1 MSRTRKTNIQKELR
15 KSVEKFSGDIESLS
29 SQIANLT
36 DAIIS
41 EKNLAASKI
50 KSERELLARK
60 TALQNIKEDIDDL
73 RSERRKNQD
82 KLDRLIS
89 EQEKEAEKEKGEKR
103 KKETQY
109 SDLAKKS
116 FEDGQFISGMFFKF
130 LGRNEKDK
138 KQIEAERKADRQ
150 DQIQDL
156 TNRSKELA
164 EQTKSLKDI
173 RNSIN
178 YVNTNILDIEEERKY
193 EANDAENKTTEV
205 TISDFISVKLIDIED
220 IVLSK
225 LQKTIKTSIKES
237 GISSGSGLPSIIPD
251 LPFPIPSGTA
261 GTASKMTKLAR
272 FGKVVGKF
280 ALPLAIADGI
290 YSFATGLS
298 DETVTKTLG
307 KKHGEKITGSDKS
320 RSAFAN
326 LKSGLTFNLIPPEFF
341 AKTDVLDPILG
352 PYSPIGLLSSWFL
365 DGELLTSL
373 KTLTNTISNWFGMK
387 PKPGTQDTGAGAAGA
402 PKVPIEKLQNEMD
415 PDLIAAI
422 QKEFAGDPNTIE
434 SVKRLAFSESGGKN
448 KKSGLTG
455 TDYGYF
461 QFNRAYAVANA
472 KKAGFDIKQ
481 PEDIMTLSAEQ
492 QTKIYAEYIKNL
504 RQAKIPLTP
513 ENLKIYGFASGT
525 GLEALK
531 TQEANGEDVAGKS
544 IIYSKNWLD
553 EKTKTKEGKRNFA
566 HFIEMSKLDSESGGA
581 VTLKGMQSWI
591 RTQKSE
597 LSTQQPSA
605 APSASTAAAS
615 TSPSPAPSAAP
626 ADKNNKSEQQDRLVT
641 RFKEINTSLNDA
653 RLRENYPILYKEM
666 LDEMKNPQTANQSI
680 GGGTN
685 IISPEARMRLR
696 AMYEQTTEKSS
707 SVQGLSYRD
716 LNTAVK
722 QEQPQVNRNSPT
734 AMNNLNE
741 NSTGS
746 KTYAAA
752 AYNRDIA
759 QQTKGD
765 NNILVS
771 SNNSVVTTQNA
782 KSSRKE
788 LRDTYNP
795 LREIIRSA

>member
-60 TALQNIKEDIDDL
+60 TALQNIKEDIDDI

-472 KKAGFDIKQ
+472 KKAGFDIEQ
-481 PEDIMTLSAEQ
+481 PEDIMDLSAEQ

-531 TQEANGEDVAGKS
+531 TQAVKGEEVAGKS
-544 IIYSKNWLD
+544 IIYSKKWLD

-605 APSASTAAAS
+605 AAAPTKLSASPTPSTAAG
-615 TSPSPAPSAAP
+615 AP
-626 ADKNNKSEQQDRLVT
+626 AAQTNTTEQQARLDM

-653 RLRENYPILYKEM
+653 GLREKYPILYNEM
-666 LDEMKNPQTANQSI
+666 LNEMKNPQTADQTI

-685 IISPEARMRLR
+685 KISPEARMRLR
-696 AMYEQTTEKSS
+696 AMYEQKTRKSS

-722 QEQPQVNRNSPT
+722 EEQTQSTSPT
-734 AMNNLNE
+734 AMNTLGE
-741 NSTGS
+741 NRNGS
-746 KTYAAA
+746 ATYSAA
-752 AYNRDIA
+752 AYNRDIS

-771 SNNSVVTTQNA
+771 SNSSVVTTTQNG